1 MSSSQSYTSSVS
13 HQYTETV
20 LTSTH
25 SFVATAALSW
35 TARSVDSLRSARR
48 CVKICHTMSN
58 LALSS
63 SDVTHWPI
71 SQASLRFRMRNL
83 VVVSN
88 VHVFNSESI
97 QWLWLA

>member
-1 MSSSQSYTSSVS
+1 
-13 HQYTETV
+13 
-20 LTSTH
+20 
-25 SFVATAALSW
+25 
-35 TARSVDSLRSARR
+35 
-48 CVKICHTMSN
+48 MSN

-83 VVVSN
+83 VEVSN
-88 VHVFNSESI
+88 IHIFDSESI